1 MTPHPCSC
9 VLVNE
14 CEKEKF
20 FVFFFYF
27 KKKETRNSQQQ
38 NRHKIGKTNLLYIV
52 AKKCRSLE
60 YIGDSILP
68 NSYAS
73 HGFRMEKNVV
83 KFIYETISIAG
94 KTFHD

>member
-1 MTPHPCSC
+1 M
-9 VLVNE
+9 NAR
-14 CEKEKF
+14 KRKF
-20 FVFFFYF
+20 LCFFFFIF
-27 KKKETRNSQQQ
+27 KKKKKPGIV
-38 NRHKIGKTNLLYIV
+38 NRKIDKIGKTNLLYIV

-73 HGFRMEKNVV
+73 HGFRMEKNVA

-94 KTFHD
+94 KSFHD

>member
-1 MTPHPCSC
+1 M
-9 VLVNE
+9 NAR
-14 CEKEKF
+14 KRKF
-20 FVFFFYF
+20 LCFFFFIF
-27 KKKETRNSQQQ
+27 KKKKKPGIV
-38 NRHKIGKTNLLYIV
+38 NRKIDKIGKTNLLYIV

-94 KTFHD
+94 KSFHD